1 MRPDSRTGIMLS
13 SEERREV
20 LVRIGRGEG
29 SYPRRSGGNA
39 GRGSRAAQIRLQ
51 MRRQQFVLF
60 CGPNSEGWGCY
71 GRPDR
76 MPQYVVATTMATP
89 EMLPV

>member
-39 GRGSRAAQIRLQ
+39 GRGESRCPDKASDAQASVRSVL
-51 MRRQQFVLF
+51 RPQQ
-60 CGPNSEGWGCY
+60 
-71 GRPDR
+71 
-76 MPQYVVATTMATP
+76 
-89 EMLPV
+89 